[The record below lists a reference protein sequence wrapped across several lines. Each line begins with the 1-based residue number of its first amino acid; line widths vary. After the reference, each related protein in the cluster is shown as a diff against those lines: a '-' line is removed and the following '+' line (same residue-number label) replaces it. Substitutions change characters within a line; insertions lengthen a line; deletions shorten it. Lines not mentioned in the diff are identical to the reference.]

1 MKWAPF
7 VSTGRVLV
15 GLLMAAALIWSGVAL
30 AASFRGVDASSVNSG
45 SSVADLITLENEE
58 IKGDGNTAAENARDT
73 RSSPPEPAPEP
84 TPVPAPTPEAT
95 LAPTPRSTP
104 DDDDDDNNDGVDTPF
119 TDNDGIETP
128 FTNTDS
134 DDSDSS

>member
-1 MKWAPF
+1 MNWAPV
-7 VSTGRVLV
+7 VSTGRALV

-30 AASFRGVDASSVNSG
+30 TASFTGVDASSVISG
-45 SSVADLITLENEE
+45 SSVVDLITLENEE
-58 IKGDGNTAAENARDT
+58 IKGDGNIAAENARDT

-95 LAPTPRSTP
+95 PAPTPRPTP
-104 DDDDDDNNDGVDTPF
+104 DDDDDDDDDD
-119 TDNDGIETP
+119 DNDGIDTP

-134 DDSDSS
+134 DDSDNS